1 MAKEGLSLY
10 DRKKKRDKM
19 EKIFEL
25 IELFLPEGI
34 LEYFEY
40 EGYER
45 KSKEESKPYGELTI
59 ILVEKNV
66 VPKLPVKYQ
75 DRKIR
80 QKGFKE
86 IRVDDFPVRGKK
98 VKLLLRRRVWQI
110 EGVEELYKKEILTT
124 YPGTKL
130 EKDFASFLK
139 G

>member
-1 MAKEGLSLY
+1 
-10 DRKKKRDKM
+10 M
-19 EKIFEL
+19 EKIQEL
-25 IELFLPEGI
+25 AALMLPEGI

-40 EGYER
+40 SGYER
-45 KSKEESKPYGELTI
+45 KSREESKPYGEVTI
-59 ILVEKNV
+59 ILVEKNT
-66 VPKLPVKYQ
+66 VPKVPEEYR

-110 EGVEELYKKEILTT
+110 EGSEEVFKKEILTT

-130 EKDFASFLK
+130 EKEFAIFFE
-139 G
+139 GGD

>member
-1 MAKEGLSLY
+1 
-10 DRKKKRDKM
+10 M
-19 EKIFEL
+19 EKLQEL
-25 IELFLPEGI
+25 VGLFLPEGI

-40 EGYER
+40 EGYT
-45 KSKEESKPYGELTI
+45 KENKVGNAYGEVTI
-59 ILVEKNV
+59 KLVEKNT
-66 VPKLPVKYQ
+66 VPHLPEEYRN
-75 DRKIR
+75 RKIR

-130 EKDFASFLK
+130 EKEFAIFFE
-139 G
+139 GGD

>member
-1 MAKEGLSLY
+1 M
-10 DRKKKRDKM
+10 DK
-19 EKIFEL
+19 IQEL
-25 IELFLPEGI
+25 AELLLPEGI
-34 LEYFEY
+34 LEYFAY
-40 EGYER
+40 EGYT
-45 KSKEESKPYGELTI
+45 KEKKVENTYGEVTI

-66 VPKLPVKYQ
+66 VPKLPEEYR

-110 EGVEELYKKEILTT
+110 EGSEELYKREIVTT

-130 EKDFASFLK
+130 EKEFAAFLK
-139 G
+139 GGD

>member
-1 MAKEGLSLY
+1 
-10 DRKKKRDKM
+10 M
-19 EKIFEL
+19 EKIQEL
-25 IELFLPEGI
+25 AELLLPEGI

-40 EGYER
+40 SGYER
-45 KSKEESKPYGELTI
+45 KSKEESKPYGEVTI

-66 VPKLPVKYQ
+66 VPQLPEEYR

-98 VKLLLRRRVWQI
+98 VKLLLKRRVWQI
-110 EGVEELYKKEILTT
+110 EGSEELYKKEILTT

-130 EKDFASFLK
+130 EKEFAAFLK
-139 G
+139 GGD